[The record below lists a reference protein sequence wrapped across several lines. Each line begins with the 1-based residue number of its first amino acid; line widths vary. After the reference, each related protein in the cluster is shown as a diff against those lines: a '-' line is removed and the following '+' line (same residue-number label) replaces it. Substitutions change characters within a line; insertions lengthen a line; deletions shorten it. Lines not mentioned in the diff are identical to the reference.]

1 MKKWPIVQISD
12 LVSSFGM
19 DKTLSAISEFSCPL
33 NTEIE
38 NFLKDDAID
47 FTARMSSMTHLVIDP
62 ADSSFVGYFTLAHK
76 PFFISADKL
85 SNSQRKRMER
95 FAKVK
100 KSQDGSIVEYVVS
113 AFLIAQLGKN
123 FGRSG
128 DEGLITG
135 AGLLLSAFERI
146 SIAQHEIGGQV
157 VFLECEDGN
166 RKLRAFY
173 EKNAFVACG
182 KRTDEEDGITYLQM
196 FRFLKSSAIT
206 WRAA

>member
-1 MKKWPIVQISD
+1 MKCLAVQVGD
-12 LVSSFGM
+12 LAAVAG
-19 DKTLSAISEFSCPL
+19 KTMAQRMISEYTCPL
-33 NTEIE
+33 NSDIE
-38 NFLKDDAID
+38 NFLKHDAID
-47 FTARMSSMTHLVIDP
+47 FTARMSSMTHMIIDTE
-62 ADSSFVGYFTLAHK
+62 AWNCVGYFTLAHK

-95 FAKVK
+95 FAKAK
-100 KSQDGSIVEYVVS
+100 KSPDGTVVEYVVS

-123 FGRSG
+123 FGQRKG
-128 DEGLITG
+128 DMISG

-146 SIAQHEIGGQV
+146 AVAQHEIGGQV

-166 RKLRAFY
+166 RKLKAFY

-196 FRFLKSSAIT
+196 FRFLKPT
-206 WRAA
+206 TLGRAA